1 MRFRPHAGF
10 VSATVGFG
18 ALYAVAVVFFYCDW
32 LFDVPGANALAYGAL
47 LNLSLC
53 AAAAAVF
60 AAARRLW
67 WNASR
72 VTTTGVALYAVALG
86 ALVASTTTGSPA
98 LALGAGVAAGAA
110 VGVLMPLWFG
120 RIVALAA
127 DRYPAVL
134 GAGSLIAAPAALVL
148 DASPLPVLAVGCA
161 MLVALSVALLL
172 RAPRSVE
179 VCENGK
185 GQSPESVRE
194 ARRLGCEQ
202 GAQPAARQVRA
213 QGDGAGEGGP
223 AGAELTGEDSVPA
236 AALVVPGLYV
246 LILSFAYGM
255 LDVVAMASPVA
266 SASLSGFASQAGGL
280 VAIGIFLVYVR
291 IRGARYTVLLNG
303 ALAVVATG
311 VLFLPFLPEG
321 YSIVLVVIT
330 HMGWEVALLVLY
342 TLAIGAFCD
351 DRVAL
356 LGWGALAFALPR
368 PALLAG
374 SAAAAFLADG
384 DQFAFTQM
392 TVVAFAL
399 LYLIVSGVALLRSR
413 EQRAY
418 QRALRRKDELIR
430 RYQEARRDLQG
441 LACEELATASGLTK
455 REAELLVIFA
465 QGRDSAY
472 AERTLFL
479 SRNTVKSYRKSL
491 YAKLGVHS
499 KQELIDR
506 VNAAMPTDL

>member
-1 MRFRPHAGF
+1 MSLLSAALALLLTRFRLSACLVVATAGF
-10 VSATVGFG
+10 SS
-18 ALYAVAVVFFYCDW
+18 LYAVAVVFFYCDW
-32 LFDVPGANALAYGAL
+32 LFDVPGADALAYGAF

-53 AAAAAVF
+53 AAAVAVF
-60 AAARRLW
+60 AAARRPW
-67 WNASR
+67 WSATR
-72 VTTTGVALYAVALG
+72 AAAAGTALYAVALG
-86 ALVASTTTGSPA
+86 GLAASAAAASPA
-98 LALGAGVAAGAA
+98 MAYGAGAAAGAA
-110 VGVLMPLWFG
+110 VGVLIPLWFE
-120 RIVALAA
+120 RIAALVG

-134 GAGSLIAAPAALVL
+134 GAGSLIAAPVALALDALPLPALVAGCAALV
-148 DASPLPVLAVGCA
+148 SLAV
-161 MLVALSVALLL
+161 VLLL
-172 RAPRSVE
+172 QTPRAGEAR
-179 VCENGK
+179 
-185 GQSPESVRE
+185 SVRE
-194 ARRLGCEQ
+194 GEPGGPGILGQ
-202 GAQPAARQVRA
+202 
-213 QGDGAGEGGP
+213 DGA
-223 AGAELTGEDSVPA
+223 PA

-255 LDVVAMASPVA
+255 LDVVAMASPIA
-266 SASLSGFASQAGGL
+266 SASLSGFASQVGGL
-280 VAIGIFLVYVR
+280 VAIGIFLAYGR

-321 YSIVLVVIT
+321 YSIALVVIT

-342 TLAIGAFCD
+342 TLAIGAFRD

-374 SAAAAFLADG
+374 SATAAFLADG

-430 RYQEARRDLQG
+430 RYQEARRDLQE
-441 LACEELATASGLTK
+441 LACEDLAAACGLTK
-455 REAELLVIFA
+455 RETELLVIFA
-465 QGRDSAY
+465 QGRDAAY

-479 SRNTVKSYRKSL
+479 SRNTVKSYSKSL
-491 YAKLGVHS
+491 YAKLGIHS
-499 KQELIDR
+499 RQELIDR